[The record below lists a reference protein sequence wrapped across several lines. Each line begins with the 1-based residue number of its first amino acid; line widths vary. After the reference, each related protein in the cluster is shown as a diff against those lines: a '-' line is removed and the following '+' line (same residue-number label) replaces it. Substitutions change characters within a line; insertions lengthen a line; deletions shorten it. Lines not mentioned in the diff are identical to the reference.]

1 MDIYW
6 ILVALVFGVGVPI
19 QPHLSKQRAKIYL
32 WIVFIMLLMVSGFR
46 AFSVGADTK
55 EYVKVFY
62 NINNLNL
69 MKGRYE
75 IGFLRY
81 VEMLHKVSTDPGVL
95 LIVSSAI
102 CIGSACIFTYK
113 FSKNPMLSMMLYI
126 LLGAYFSQM
135 NVMRQAI
142 ALSLMEVSFMVLLK
156 NNGGGTESHLCP
168 PYSACRNIPH
178 CGYRWSY
185 PVDFSSSQ

>member
-1 MDIYW
+1 MMMIT
-6 ILVALVFGVGVPI
+6 
-19 QPHLSKQRAKIYL
+19 
-32 WIVFIMLLMVSGFR
+32 VSGFR

-55 EYVKVFY
+55 VYV
-62 NINNLNL
+62 NIFNNIRNINL
-69 MKGRYE
+69 MKGRFE
-75 IGFLRY
+75 IGFLKY
-81 VEMLHKVSTDPGVL
+81 VEILHHISENAGIL

-156 NNGGGTESHLCP
+156 NNRGGGTESHLCP

>member
-1 MDIYW
+1 
-6 ILVALVFGVGVPI
+6 
-19 QPHLSKQRAKIYL
+19 
-32 WIVFIMLLMVSGFR
+32 MLLMVFAFR

-55 EYVKVFY
+55 ECVKVFY

-81 VEMLHKVSTDPGVL
+81 AEMLHKIATDPGIL

-102 CIGSACIFTYK
+102 CISTACVLIYK
-113 FSKNPMLSMMLYI
+113 FSKNPILRMMFYI
-126 LLGAYFSQM
+126 LLGSYFSQM

-142 ALSLMEVSFMVLLK
+142 ALSFMEVSFMVLLK
-156 NNGGGTESHLCP
+156 NNGGTESHLCP
-168 PYSACRNIPH
+168 PYSACRNIPY
-178 CGYRWSY
+178 CCNRWSY
-185 PVDFSSSQ
+185 LVDFSSPQ

>member
-6 ILVALVFGVGVPI
+6 LLVAFVFFVGVLV

-55 EYVKVFY
+55 EYVKFFY

-113 FSKNPMLSMMLYI
+113 FSKNPILSMMLYV
-126 LLGAYFSQM
+126 LLGSYFSQM

-168 PYSACRNIPH
+168 PFSACRNIPH

>member
-6 ILVALVFGVGVPI
+6 ILVALVFFAGVPI
-19 QPHLSKQRAKIYL
+19 QPHLSKPRTKIYL
-32 WIVFIMLLMVSGFR
+32 WIVFIMLLVVSGFR

-55 EYVKVFY
+55 VYVNIFY
-62 NINNLNL
+62 NIRNINL
-69 MKGRYE
+69 MKGRFE
-75 IGFLRY
+75 IGFLKY
-81 VEMLHKVSTDPGVL
+81 VEILHHISENAGIL

-102 CIGSACIFTYK
+102 CIGAVCIFTYK

-156 NNGGGTESHLCP
+156 NNGGGTENYLCP

-178 CGYRWSY
+178 CGNRWSY
-185 PVDFSSSQ
+185 PVDHSNLQ